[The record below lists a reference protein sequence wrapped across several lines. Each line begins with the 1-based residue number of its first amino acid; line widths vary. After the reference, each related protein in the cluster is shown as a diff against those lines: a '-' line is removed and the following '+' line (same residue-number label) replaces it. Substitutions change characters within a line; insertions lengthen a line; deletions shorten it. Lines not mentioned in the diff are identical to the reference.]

1 MTQRVKTI
9 MIADDDA
16 GIVDAVEIML
26 QLSGYETRS
35 TLKGST
41 LLAMDYPLP
50 DLIILDIWMS
60 GEDGTEICRHLKSK
74 EATRAIPILM
84 FSASKEIE
92 QSALDSGADDFIAKP
107 FNMNDLLG
115 KIAALL

>member
-1 MTQRVKTI
+1 MTGPKTI

-16 GIVDAVEIML
+16 GIVDAVAIML
-26 QLSGYETRS
+26 QLAGYETRS
-35 TLKGST
+35 TFKGST
-41 LLAMDYPLP
+41 LLSLSAPLP

-60 GEDGTEICRHLKSK
+60 GEDGTEICKQLKND
-74 EATRAIPILM
+74 EATKDIPILM

-92 QSALDSGADDFIAKP
+92 KSARAAGANDFIAKP
-107 FNMNDLLG
+107 FDMNDLLS